1 MLTYA
6 VMGVP
11 FIAAVLV
18 LDWFVLKTRVIKK
31 RDTWII
37 MAIMMGFTAVFDQ
50 FLTGLP
56 IVLYDTSKTLG
67 VQLGYAPIEDF
78 MYTFAAVIGI
88 GSFLTYFS
96 HEKTSKKT
104 TNQPKRSSTDK

>member
-1 MLTYA
+1 
-6 VMGVP
+6 MGVP
-11 FIAAVLV
+11 FVLAVV
-18 LDWFVLKTRVIKK
+18 ILDWFVLKTCVLKK
-31 RDTWII
+31 RDTWLI
-37 MAIMMGFTAVFDQ
+37 MAIMMGFTVVFDQ

-88 GSFLTYFS
+88 GALLTYFS
-96 HEKTSKKT
+96 HEKVIKKT
-104 TNQPKRSSTDK
+104 TNKSKRSPSDK

>member
-1 MLTYA
+1 MFTYA
-6 VMGVP
+6 VMGLP
-11 FIAAVLV
+11 FILAVLIV
-18 LDWFVLKTRVIKK
+18 DWFVLKTRVIKK

-56 IVLYDTSKTLG
+56 IVLYDTNKTLG

-78 MYTFAAVIGI
+78 FYAFVAVVAI
-88 GSFLTYFS
+88 GSLLTYTS
-96 HEKTSKKT
+96 HEKVSKQAV
-104 TNQPKRSSTDK
+104 NQSKGSSANK